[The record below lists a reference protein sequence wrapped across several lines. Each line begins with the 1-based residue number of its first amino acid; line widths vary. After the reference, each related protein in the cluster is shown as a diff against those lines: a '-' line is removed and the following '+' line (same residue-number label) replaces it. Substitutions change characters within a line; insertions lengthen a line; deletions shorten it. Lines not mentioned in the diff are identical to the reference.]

1 MTTTWSCRL
10 TLDAWSRPGLLA
22 GILNVFAE
30 RGISLDQVLA
40 TDQGGKPTII
50 VTFAVSEQMRD
61 FIARRLTRMPDVVE
75 VVTAPAAGR
84 AVWDADVTDQK
95 ES

>member
-1 MTTTWSCRL
+1 MTPTTWSCRL

-61 FIARRLTRMPDVVE
+61 FIARRLARMPNVADVVTM
-75 VVTAPAAGR
+75 TAVGR
-84 AVWDADVTDQK
+84 AVWDGTVGN
-95 ES
+95 